1 MTKRIILSTVL
12 FAAIYCRPEAVYGE
26 ETRLAPGRR
35 LMDEVYAVDSAELNE
50 SESLDRI
57 SGDIDTSFYT
67 GISKDSSVNRALS
80 SMLGSSGDT
89 EISTGY

>member
-1 MTKRIILSTVL
+1 MNKRIILSILL
-12 FAAIYCRPEAVYGE
+12 FAAIYCRPEAVYGD
-26 ETRLAPGRR
+26 ETRPSPGRR
-35 LMDEVYAVDSAELNE
+35 LMDEVYTVDSTELNE
-50 SESLDRI
+50 SESLERI
-57 SGDIDTSFYT
+57 SGDVDTSFYT